1 MKSSPIIVIFT
12 LLACLCVAQPLPET
26 VLDGNFPSG
35 NELLTSNYDDNF
47 EDLYEI
53 SEMNTLLDEN
63 GFHFNQQDTQ
73 INSEFSEIPSGMY
86 RGKFIM
92 VSSKKLG
99 AISKKGESE
108 SPNSNVY
115 CLDID
120 QKGKL
125 SRPLLFPRT
134 LNSTLDEGQ
143 VAFSQ
148 DEFNMY
154 FNRVDEKTK
163 NYQFYFKIRR

>member
-73 INSEFSEIPSGMY
+73 INSEFSEIPSECIVENSLWFPQKIGCN
-86 RGKFIM
+86 I
-92 VSSKKLG
+92 KK
-99 AISKKGESE
+99 
-108 SPNSNVY
+108 
-115 CLDID
+115 
-120 QKGKL
+120 
-125 SRPLLFPRT
+125 
-134 LNSTLDEGQ
+134 
-143 VAFSQ
+143 
-148 DEFNMY
+148 
-154 FNRVDEKTK
+154 
-163 NYQFYFKIRR
+163 RRK